1 MNPTVSRVT
10 QRIIERSRGP
20 RAAYLARIAA
30 ARDSGPHRR
39 RLSCGNLAHGFA
51 ACNVGDK
58 ASLRAAQA
66 PNLAIVTAYNDML
79 SAHQPFAARPRV
91 ILPPIGSNGPGLANV
106 TQTLHAKIRQLVR
119 LYLPFAHHEIERSDP
134 ESRIAATCDRCLIR
148 PPIACRKLT
157 ASVLVFCDAG
167 SSS

>member
-1 MNPTVSRVT
+1 MNPTVTRVT
-10 QRIIERSRGP
+10 ERIIERSRAP
-20 RAAYLARIAA
+20 RSAYLARIAA

-79 SAHQPFAARPRV
+79 SAHQPFERYPELIREAARAV
-91 ILPPIGSNGPGLANV
+91 G
-106 TQTLHAKIRQLVR
+106 
-119 LYLPFAHHEIERSDP
+119 
-134 ESRIAATCDRCLIR
+134 AT
-148 PPIACRKLT
+148 A
-157 ASVLVFCDAG
+157 
-167 SSS
+167 